1 MEHLDIFQNSA
12 DEPKHT
18 KAAAYITNIYQD
30 RLLVL
35 WRNKWEDEGT
45 PLILPGGGCLKGES
59 LKACAIREA
68 KEEIG
73 LDLMESNLSSSI
85 KFETKWTNEIHFF
98 NLILPF
104 NPAYIRLD
112 STKFSGCLWIP
123 VNNVKIMERL
133 YPLCMSGLQKLFEYM
148 KWV

>member
-1 MEHLDIFQNSA
+1 MGHLDIFQNSA

-45 PLILPGGGCLKGES
+45 PLILPGGGLKDGENA
-59 LKACAIREA
+59 LEAVVREVY
-68 KEEIG
+68 EEIG
-73 LDLMESNLSSSI
+73 VRVDPFNLNTNSV
-85 KFETKWTNEIHFF
+85 FNTNWTNKLFTF
-98 NLILPF
+98 NLI
-104 NPAYIRLD
+104 PAISPTLIKLD